1 MASQPCDFYFRNIGS
16 LMNIQHEN
24 LINTFYTCFE
34 KADSEGMI
42 RCYHDD
48 IRFEDPAFGVL
59 HGTDA
64 KKMWR
69 MLVRPGI
76 QITFSDVRS
85 NTATGSVNWIAEYE
99 FGQSKR
105 HVINRIHAEFEF
117 KDGKIIKH
125 TDHFNFWKW
134 SRQALGISGL
144 LLGWTPW
151 MQKKVRTKVLAR
163 LKAFV

>member
-1 MASQPCDFYFRNIGS
+1 
-16 LMNIQHEN
+16 MNAQHED
-24 LINTFYTCFE
+24 LIHTFYTAFAN
-34 KADSEGMI
+34 ADSEGMI
-42 RCYHDD
+42 RCYHDQ
-48 IRFEDPAFGVL
+48 IRFEDPAFGIL
-59 HGTDA
+59 HGDDA

-76 QITFSDVRS
+76 QITLS
-85 NTATGSVNWIAEYE
+85 NVKSNATTGRADWIAEYE
-99 FGQSKR
+99 FGKTKR
-105 HVINRIHAEFEF
+105 HVVNRIHAEFEF

-125 TDHFNFWKW
+125 TDHFDFWKW

-151 MQKKVRTKVLAR
+151 MKKKVRSQVLAR